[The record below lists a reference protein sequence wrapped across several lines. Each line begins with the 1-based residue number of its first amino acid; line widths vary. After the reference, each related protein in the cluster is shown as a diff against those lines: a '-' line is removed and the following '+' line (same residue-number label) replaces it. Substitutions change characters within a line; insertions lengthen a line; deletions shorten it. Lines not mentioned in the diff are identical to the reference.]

1 MDSVAIVGAS
11 LAGWSCATALRA
23 GGFEG
28 RIVLIGDEPWYP
40 YDRPPLSKAFLTS
53 DLDED
58 DLALTTPESLVE
70 VSAEW
75 MLGQTAV
82 HLDASARRV
91 VLDDGTSVDADAIV
105 LATGSRPRDLP
116 GDRLP
121 GVHTLRT
128 LTDGVDIRDELAGA
142 FHRLV
147 VVGGGFIG
155 AEVASS
161 ARKLGVEVDIVEALP
176 VPMISTFGPVL
187 APVVA
192 GLHSRGGTRLHT
204 GVAVRDLDV
213 DDDEGLAVHL
223 SDGRTLF
230 AGVVVVGIGVVPN
243 VEWLADSGLRLDDG
257 VVVDS
262 WGRTSAPG
270 IYAAGD
276 VARFPSVRAGQ
287 SVRGEHWT
295 HARDHGAAV
304 AGTILGSGAD
314 YDPVPYIW
322 SEQYGERIQ
331 FAGYVHADSEV
342 EIIEGDLD
350 ESRFVAVYTRQGVVS
365 AVLGIG
371 IPRTFNKI
379 RRSLAE
385 TPSL

>member
-28 RIVLIGDEPWYP
+28 GIVLIGDEPWYP

-75 MLGQTAV
+75 MLGQSAV
-82 HLDASARRV
+82 HLDASERRV

-176 VPMISTFGPVL
+176 VPMIATAGPVL
-187 APVVA
+187 APVLA
-192 GLHSRGGTRLHT
+192 GLHNRGGTRLHT
-204 GVAVRDLDV
+204 GVAVRDV
-213 DDDEGLAVHL
+213 VIDDDEGLAVHL

-243 VEWLADSGLRLDDG
+243 TEWLDDSGLDISDG

-262 WGRTSAPG
+262 WGRTGAPG

-304 AGTILGSGAD
+304 AATILGSGTD

-350 ESRFVAVYTRQGVVS
+350 ESRFVAVYMRQGVVS

-385 TPSL
+385 TSL